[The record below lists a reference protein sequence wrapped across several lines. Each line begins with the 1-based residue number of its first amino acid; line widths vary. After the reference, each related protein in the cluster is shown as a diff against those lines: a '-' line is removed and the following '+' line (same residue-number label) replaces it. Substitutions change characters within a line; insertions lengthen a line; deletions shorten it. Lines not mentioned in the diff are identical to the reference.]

1 MQSENKMFDDF
12 VKMVNGFA
20 GTFAGMGREAESSAR
35 EKFKEWMG
43 GADFVGRDEFEAVK
57 AMAAAARDENE
68 SLESAHC
75 GAGGKARSSLP
86 PQSDQAQESKPG
98 GVNLSEEE
106 IQDERDDGAPIEVLE
121 QYFEARGWACERTAE
136 GEIVASATGS
146 WAQYELRGVW
156 RPEDQVL
163 QFLAFP
169 DIKVAADKRTAIY
182 ESLSLMNEQ
191 LWLGHFEMWSG
202 SGLVVFRHS
211 TILDADDEVS
221 VSNKPRRSLRPR
233 SRSASASTRSFS
245 SSFGAAKRQSE
256 AIAAAL
262 IDTHGEA

>member
-1 MQSENKMFDDF
+1 
-12 VKMVNGFA
+12 
-20 GTFAGMGREAESSAR
+20 
-35 EKFKEWMG
+35 MG

-68 SLESAHC
+68 AL
-75 GAGGKARSSLP
+75 KARIAALEAKARRACR
-86 PQSDQAQESKPG
+86 QHRQARRQEGRPG
-98 GVNLSEEE
+98 SVNLSEEQ

-136 GEIVASATGS
+136 GEIIASATGS

-169 DIKVAADKRTAIY
+169 DIKVAPEKRTAIY
-182 ESLSLMNEQ
+182 EALSLINEQ

-211 TILDADDEVS
+211 TILDTREDEGL
-221 VSNKPRRSLRPR
+221 SLEQ
-233 SRSASASTRSFS
+233 A
-245 SSFGAAKRQSE
+245 E
-256 AIAAAL
+256 AIAEAAVEECERFYPVFQFVLWGGKSPGEAISAAL